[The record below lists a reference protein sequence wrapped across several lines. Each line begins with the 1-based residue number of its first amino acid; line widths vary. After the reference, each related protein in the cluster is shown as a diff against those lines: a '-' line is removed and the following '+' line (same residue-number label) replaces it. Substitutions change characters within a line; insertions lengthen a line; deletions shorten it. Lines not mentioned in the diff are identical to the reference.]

1 MPVTQSAWSKAQID
15 DVVTKIKTKIDKLD
29 SELRKTKNESEKLNN
44 DHVSKLKELKD
55 THATEVEGLRADHKA
70 DIDKLDSELKET
82 KNKSL
87 KANTDETEIVQLR
100 QKIDTLTEKQQ
111 EAEKKQQETEKKQQ
125 ETDSVVQMLKQRS
138 DEFPSNRHR
147 DSRPAPTGGAKKSTE
162 SAAHRS
168 VSATQRGLLPQSGS
182 RQQQTMKNK

>member
-1 MPVTQSAWSKAQID
+1 LPVTQSAWSKAQID

-29 SELRKTKNESEKLNN
+29 SELKKTKNESEKLNN
-44 DHVSKLKELKD
+44 HHVSKLK
-55 THATEVEGLRADHKA
+55 
-70 DIDKLDSELKET
+70 ELKET

>member
-1 MPVTQSAWSKAQID
+1 M
-15 DVVTKIKTKIDKLD
+15 
-29 SELRKTKNESEKLNN
+29 
-44 DHVSKLKELKD
+44 
-55 THATEVEGLRADHKA
+55 
-70 DIDKLDSELKET
+70 
-82 KNKSL
+82 
-87 KANTDETEIVQLR
+87 

-111 EAEKKQQETEKKQQ
+111 EAEKKQQ